1 MMSLWEL
8 KIGFMQLADAAVVI
22 AARELGFD
30 EQAGLRFS
38 LQRETSWAN
47 IRDKLAVGL
56 LDAAHCLAPLVLAG
70 QSIGAAL
77 PLRLAVPY
85 MLNRGGVSIALS
97 EQIKELVDAG
107 TADTLLLRSAQ
118 AVAHAVRARQQK
130 SASPLRFAAVFPFSS
145 HYYALRHWLASAGLK
160 ADRDYDLIVLPPSL
174 MVEALAA
181 GQIDGFCAGAPWP
194 ALAAQQSRETFV
206 MDVGASL
213 SPVPE
218 KAFAFQSS
226 LMQDQPAEME
236 TVVAVLDQAA
246 RWCAAPENRPEL
258 AQLLAQTQYLAT
270 EASLFEQFLGQMS
283 FHGVSINRPDPVLAR
298 WYATHMLSCG
308 QLRADATLARL
319 IQPFDPA
326 IYDRV
331 IGFTGEKPDY
341 FSKPLFDGN
350 RFEAD
355 HPDAFLQHLRPV

>member
-1 MMSLWEL
+1 MSSREL
-8 KIGFMQLADAAVVI
+8 KIGFIQLADAAVVI
-22 AARELGFD
+22 AAHELGFD
-30 EQAGLRFS
+30 ALAGLRFS
-38 LQRETSWAN
+38 LQRESSWAN

-77 PLRLAVPY
+77 PLRLSVPY

-97 EQIKELVDAG
+97 SQIKELVDAG
-107 TADTLLLRSAQ
+107 TSDSLLLRSAQ
-118 AVAHAVRARQQK
+118 AVARAVRMRQHK
-130 SASPLRFAAVFPFSS
+130 SASPARFAAVFPFSS
-145 HYYALRHWLASAGLK
+145 HYYAMRHWLASAGLK

-174 MVEALAA
+174 MVDALAS
-181 GQIDGFCAGAPWP
+181 GQIDGFIAGAPWP
-194 ALAAQQSRETFV
+194 LVAARQSCDTFV
-206 MDVGASL
+206 VDVDSSL

-218 KAFAFQSS
+218 KAFAVQSS
-226 LMQDQPAEME
+226 SMRDQPAELE
-236 TVVAVLDQAA
+236 KVVTVLDQAA
-246 RWCAAPENRPEL
+246 RWCAAPENRQDL
-258 AQLLAQTQYLAT
+258 ARLLAQTHYLAM
-270 EASLFEQFLGQMS
+270 EAGLVEQSLVRMN
-283 FHGVSINRPDPVLAR
+283 FHGISINRPDPVLAR

-319 IQPFDPA
+319 TQPFDPA

-331 IGFTGEKPDY
+331 FGLTADKPDY
-341 FSKPLFDGN
+341 FSRPLFDGS